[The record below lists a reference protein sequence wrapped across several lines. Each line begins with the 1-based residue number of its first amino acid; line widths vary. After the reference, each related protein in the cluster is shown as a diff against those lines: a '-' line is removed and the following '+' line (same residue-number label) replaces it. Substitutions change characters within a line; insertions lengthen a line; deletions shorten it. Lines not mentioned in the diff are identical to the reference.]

1 MDDYWGNLAN
11 QIEKWSMG
19 TDPTSKALLDKNF
32 NFELALV
39 ALTSNDYDRARF
51 YLDREISELLTQWKN
66 LTKLS

>member
-1 MDDYWGNLAN
+1 
-11 QIEKWSMG
+11 MG